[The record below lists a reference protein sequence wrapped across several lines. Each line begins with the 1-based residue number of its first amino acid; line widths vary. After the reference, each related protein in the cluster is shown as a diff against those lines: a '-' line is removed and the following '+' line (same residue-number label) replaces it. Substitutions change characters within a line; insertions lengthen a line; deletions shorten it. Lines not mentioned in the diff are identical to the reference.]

1 MNFVIGI
8 SMLIASLKVASQL
21 GAAGATAVTGMA
33 KAAGGYVKGKAK
45 GKARAGAKSLYA
57 GTSGEGGIKGGLSRI
72 RAGTVGGASGLSA
85 RLVKSV
91 IPGKYGEKMGGT
103 MDKVQMRAQGRETSR
118 LSRKQ
123 AFVREKAKAAGI
135 PESQM
140 TKYLGA
146 GVQGRATRD
155 AIADIKGTTGQFDD
169 EKDVLET
176 IKVKER
182 AGDTEGIKKI
192 RKTRADAHDSESAK
206 KLVGDKGVKAF
217 EGLNAGVMEKKKL
230 TGGAKNIVNALL
242 KDDQTDFSDIGKAI
256 SKFNKTTQEAIKKEM
271 ASIDVSGSTKDK
283 LDEEG
288 KPVMG
293 KDKKIEQVPDDG
305 LNHDGSINRTSPVG
319 KQTLMQLSNPE
330 TGQESYEKFLK
341 TPGVDPEKI
350 NKGLSTSIDSKAFSK
365 MDPESSLFQA
375 IAKDLK
381 PGKVAGA
388 IKDGNMSAD
397 QQKII
402 VEQQVN
408 AGNIATMMLNPV
420 TSAVVTDK
428 QKKDNKKDFEGIADP
443 HAARDSEAKAR
454 TAEAQARTAE
464 AKARTAEAKATPKAE
479 K

>member
-1 MNFVIGI
+1 M
-8 SMLIASLKVASQL
+8 
-21 GAAGATAVTGMA
+21 
-33 KAAGGYVKGKAK
+33 
-45 GKARAGAKSLYA
+45 
-57 GTSGEGGIKGGLSRI
+57 
-72 RAGTVGGASGLSA
+72 
-85 RLVKSV
+85 
-91 IPGKYGEKMGGT
+91 
-103 MDKVQMRAQGRETSR
+103 
-118 LSRKQ
+118 
-123 AFVREKAKAAGI
+123 
-135 PESQM
+135 
-140 TKYLGA
+140 
-146 GVQGRATRD
+146 
-155 AIADIKGTTGQFDD
+155 
-169 EKDVLET
+169 
-176 IKVKER
+176 
-182 AGDTEGIKKI
+182 
-192 RKTRADAHDSESAK
+192 
-206 KLVGDKGVKAF
+206 
-217 EGLNAGVMEKKKL
+217 
-230 TGGAKNIVNALL
+230 
-242 KDDQTDFSDIGKAI
+242 
-256 SKFNKTTQEAIKKEM
+256 
-271 ASIDVSGSTKDK
+271 
-283 LDEEG
+283 
-288 KPVMG
+288 
-293 KDKKIEQVPDDG
+293 PDDG

-402 VEQQVN
+402 VEQQVKS
-408 AGNIATMMLNPV
+408 GNIATMMLNPV